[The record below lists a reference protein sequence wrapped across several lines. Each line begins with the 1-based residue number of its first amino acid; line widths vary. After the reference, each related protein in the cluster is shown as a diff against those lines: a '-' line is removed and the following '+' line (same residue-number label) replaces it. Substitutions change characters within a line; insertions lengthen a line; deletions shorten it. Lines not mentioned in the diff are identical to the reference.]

1 MKSFSFVF
9 LLAALVGNVSGA
21 IADKVVREKIAGID
35 VIAYRTEIKDV
46 VTFRGSLPAGD
57 SFAPHE
63 NIAVPTLVG
72 GMLDKGTT
80 KQNKFEIAQKLENI
94 GARISFSVGG
104 VMTEFSGKC
113 LRKDLPLVMSIL
125 AEELRTPAFAEEEFA
140 KFKKHLIGD
149 LQRSLESTDFRA
161 EQAFAAAVFPI
172 GHPNYEP
179 PTKELIAAV
188 EAAKLED
195 LKKFHADYYGP
206 AQATLVAVGDIDI
219 ATLKDEI
226 AKSFAGWSG
235 GKARPDF
242 EKATLPNESKEQTI
256 AMADKPNVTVLIG
269 QSSGLRYRDPD
280 ALALKIGTSA
290 LGSGFTGRL
299 MATVRDKEGLTY
311 GISAGSS
318 SDAFS
323 DGEWRIDASFAPQLL
338 EKGVASTKREL
349 DGWYAKG
356 ITAAELER
364 VKSKTVGSYK
374 VGLTTT
380 DGLANALLAAVH
392 RGFDMTWL
400 DEFPKRVAALS
411 LEEVNAAIKKHLRPD
426 KMTLIKAGSVPPP
439 VNRG

>member
-1 MKSFSFVF
+1 
-9 LLAALVGNVSGA
+9 
-21 IADKVVREKIAGID
+21 
-35 VIAYRTEIKDV
+35 
-46 VTFRGSLPAGD
+46 
-57 SFAPHE
+57 
-63 NIAVPTLVG
+63 
-72 GMLDKGTT
+72 
-80 KQNKFEIAQKLENI
+80 
-94 GARISFSVGG
+94 
-104 VMTEFSGKC
+104 
-113 LRKDLPLVMSIL
+113 
-125 AEELRTPAFAEEEFA
+125 
-140 KFKKHLIGD
+140 
-149 LQRSLESTDFRA
+149 
-161 EQAFAAAVFPI
+161 
-172 GHPNYEP
+172 
-179 PTKELIAAV
+179 
-188 EAAKLED
+188 
-195 LKKFHADYYGP
+195 
-206 AQATLVAVGDIDI
+206 
-219 ATLKDEI
+219 
-226 AKSFAGWSG
+226 
-235 GKARPDF
+235 
-242 EKATLPNESKEQTI
+242 KATLPNESKEQTI

-323 DGEWRIDASFAPQLL
+323 DGEWRIDANFAPQLL
-338 EKGVASTKREL
+338 EKGVASTKREF